1 MLDLLPAPFPE
12 ALLKCQISV
21 QDEDPGKFMTF
32 RGFSIKTEK
41 ALRCPPLQGSFFRK
55 ENVQM
60 FVDRATISVKA
71 GDGGNGCCSF
81 RREKFVP
88 KGGPDGG
95 DGGNGGDVILIASA
109 NEQNLTPLAYQTRY
123 QAKNGPHGQGADCHG
138 RNAAPVMVKVPVG
151 TIITD
156 ADSGELVADLDEEGK
171 SVIAAKGGRGGRGNA
186 RFASSVNRAPRRCDP
201 GQPGEERRLQLELK
215 TIADAGLV
223 GFPNAGKSTL
233 ISTVSAARP
242 KVAPYPFTTLH
253 PVVGIVEYSDYHRI
267 SMADIPGLLEGAH
280 RNVGLGHEFLKH
292 IERTKLLIFVLDM
305 AGVDGRDPVNDLKV
319 LRDELEHYMPGLG
332 KRSGIIVAN
341 KMDLEGAE
349 ENLARL
355 REELASD
362 PIEIVP
368 LAAGMN
374 ELGEFKEKLRT
385 AVEIA
390 KNRYY

>member
-1 MLDLLPAPFPE
+1 
-12 ALLKCQISV
+12 
-21 QDEDPGKFMTF
+21 
-32 RGFSIKTEK
+32 
-41 ALRCPPLQGSFFRK
+41 
-55 ENVQM
+55 M

-109 NEQNLTPLAYQTRY
+109 NEQNLTPFAYQTRY
-123 QAKNGPHGQGADCHG
+123 QAKNGPNGQGADCHG
-138 RNAAPVMVKVPVG
+138 RNAAPVTIKVPVG

-156 ADSGELVADLDEEGK
+156 EETGELVADLDEEGK

-201 GQPGEERRLQLELK
+201 GEEGEERRLHLELK

-233 ISTVSAARP
+233 IGTVSAARP

-253 PVVGIVEYSDYHRI
+253 PVVGIVEYPDYHRI

-280 RNVGLGHEFLKH
+280 RNVGLGHSFLKH

-319 LRDELEHYMPGLG
+319 LRDELERYMPGLE
-332 KRSGIIVAN
+332 KRSALIVAN

-349 ENLARL
+349 ENLERL
-355 REELASD
+355 RNELSAE

-368 LAAGMN
+368 LSAGMN
-374 ELGEFKEKLRT
+374 ELGEFREKLRS

-390 KNRYY
+390 RNRYY

>member
-1 MLDLLPAPFPE
+1 
-12 ALLKCQISV
+12 
-21 QDEDPGKFMTF
+21 
-32 RGFSIKTEK
+32 
-41 ALRCPPLQGSFFRK
+41 
-55 ENVQM
+55 M

-109 NEQNLTPLAYQTRY
+109 NEQNLTAFAYQTRY
-123 QAKNGPHGQGADCHG
+123 QAKNGPNGLGSDCHG
-138 RNAAPVMVKVPVG
+138 RNAAPVMIKVPVG

-156 ADSGELVADLDEEGK
+156 ADTGELVADLDEADK
-171 SVIAAKGGRGGRGNA
+171 TVVAAKGGRGGRGNA
-186 RFASSVNRAPRRCDP
+186 RFASSLNRAPRRCDP
-201 GQPGEERRLQLELK
+201 GQPGEERRLHMELK

-253 PVVGIVEYSDYHRI
+253 PVVGIVEYEDYHRI

-280 RNVGLGHEFLKH
+280 RNVGLGHSFLKH

-305 AGVDGRDPVNDLKV
+305 AGIDGRDPINDLKV
-319 LRDELEHYMPGLG
+319 LRDELEHYMPGLE
-332 KRSGIIVAN
+332 KRSSIIVAN
-341 KMDLEGAE
+341 KMDMEGAE

-355 REELASD
+355 RQELSAD
-362 PIEIVP
+362 PTEIIP
-368 LAAGMN
+368 ISAGTN
-374 ELGEFKEKLRT
+374 ELGEFKAKLRQ
-385 AVEIA
+385 AVETA
-390 KNRYY
+390 KARYY

>member
-1 MLDLLPAPFPE
+1 
-12 ALLKCQISV
+12 
-21 QDEDPGKFMTF
+21 
-32 RGFSIKTEK
+32 
-41 ALRCPPLQGSFFRK
+41 
-55 ENVQM
+55 M

-95 DGGNGGDVILIASA
+95 DGGDGGDIVLVASA
-109 NEQNLTPLAYQTRY
+109 NEQNLTPFAYQTRY
-123 QAKNGPHGQGADCHG
+123 QAKNGPNGQGSDCHG
-138 RNAAPVMVKVPVG
+138 RNVPPIMVKVPVG

-156 ADSGELVADLDEEGK
+156 AETGELIADLDEEGK
-171 SVIAAKGGRGGRGNA
+171 SVVAAKGGRGGRGNA

-201 GQPGEERRLQLELK
+201 GQPGEERRLHMELK

-223 GFPNAGKSTL
+223 GFPKAGKSTL

-242 KVAPYPFTTLH
+242 KVAPYPVTTLH
-253 PVVGIVEYSDYHRI
+253 PVVGIVEYEDYHRI

-280 RNVGLGHEFLKH
+280 RNVGLGHSFLKH

-319 LRDELEHYMPGLG
+319 LREELECYMPGLG
-332 KRSGIIVAN
+332 SRSGIIVAN
-341 KMDLEGAE
+341 KMDLEGAG

-355 REELASD
+355 REELSSE

-368 LAAGMN
+368 VSAGMN
-374 ELGEFKEKLRT
+374 DLGEFRAKLRT
-385 AVEIA
+385 AVEQA
-390 KNRYY
+390 KNRYF

>member
-1 MLDLLPAPFPE
+1 
-12 ALLKCQISV
+12 
-21 QDEDPGKFMTF
+21 
-32 RGFSIKTEK
+32 
-41 ALRCPPLQGSFFRK
+41 
-55 ENVQM
+55 M

-95 DGGNGGDVILIASA
+95 DGGDGGDIVLIASA
-109 NEQNLTPLAYQTRY
+109 NEQNLTPFAYQTRY
-123 QAKNGPHGQGADCHG
+123 QAKNGPNGQGADCHG
-138 RNAAPVMVKVPVG
+138 RNVPPVMVKVPVG

-156 ADSGELVADLDEEGK
+156 AETGELVADLDEEGK
-171 SVIAAKGGRGGRGNA
+171 TVIAAKGGRGGRGNA

-201 GQPGEERRLQLELK
+201 GQPGEERRLHMELK

-253 PVVGIVEYSDYHRI
+253 PVVGIVEYEDFHRI

-280 RNVGLGHEFLKH
+280 RNVGLGHSFLKH

-319 LRDELEHYMPGLG
+319 LRDEL
-332 KRSGIIVAN
+332 
-341 KMDLEGAE
+341 
-349 ENLARL
+349 
-355 REELASD
+355 
-362 PIEIVP
+362 
-368 LAAGMN
+368 
-374 ELGEFKEKLRT
+374 
-385 AVEIA
+385 
-390 KNRYY
+390 

>member
-1 MLDLLPAPFPE
+1 
-12 ALLKCQISV
+12 
-21 QDEDPGKFMTF
+21 
-32 RGFSIKTEK
+32 
-41 ALRCPPLQGSFFRK
+41 
-55 ENVQM
+55 
-60 FVDRATISVKA
+60 
-71 GDGGNGCCSF
+71 
-81 RREKFVP
+81 
-88 KGGPDGG
+88 
-95 DGGNGGDVILIASA
+95 
-109 NEQNLTPLAYQTRY
+109 
-123 QAKNGPHGQGADCHG
+123 
-138 RNAAPVMVKVPVG
+138 MVKVPVG
-151 TIITD
+151 TIVTD
-156 ADSGELVADLDEEGK
+156 AENGELLADLDEEGK

-201 GQPGEERRLQLELK
+201 GQPGEERRLHLELK

-253 PVVGIVEYSDYHRI
+253 PVVGIVEYADYHRI

-332 KRSGIIVAN
+332 KRSSIIAAN

-355 REELASD
+355 REELSAD

-368 LAAGMN
+368 LSAGMN
-374 ELGEFKEKLRT
+374 DLGNFKEKLRT

-390 KNRYY
+390 RNRYF